1 MGVVGSF
8 LKTVGTMALKGA
20 VSATVGAIP
29 VIGSAAA
36 GWINS
41 KYKRGGKVGTFAD
54 GGIVTK
60 LEDKGF
66 KTKEI
71 NTPAQLIAAV
81 KKFPDA
87 AEKAGLTLSMIKDAV
102 AEHGPVGNAPSKE
115 APPELQPVHT
125 TMKRGGRRGRVEELS
140 VEHHHKKHHKK
151 HHMGELSVEHHHKKH
166 HKKHHMGELSVEP
179 EATVGPKHHHKKHHM
194 GVAPFAHGGMVSSLP
209 WSNLNRLEIQS
220 HAKGG
225 YHLDTGMGLSK
236 GQGEQSYVHLL
247 HGGPR
252 HMHA

>member
-41 KYKRGGKVGTFAD
+41 KYKRGGKVGKFAD

-87 AEKAGLTLSMIKDAV
+87 AEKAGLTISMIKDAV
-102 AEHGPVGNAPSKE
+102 AEHGPVADAPSKE
-115 APPELQPVHT
+115 AQPELQPVNT
-125 TMKRGGRRGRVEELS
+125 TMKRGGRRGHVE
-140 VEHHHKKHHKK
+140 
-151 HHMGELSVEHHHKKH
+151 
-166 HKKHHMGELSVEP
+166 ELSVEP
-179 EATVGPKHHHKKHHM
+179 EAKVGPKRHHKKHHR
-194 GVAPFAHGGMVSSLP
+194 GVAKFAHGGHVAHEGHFAHGGMVSSLP
-209 WSNLNRLEIQS
+209 WSNLNCLEVQS